1 MSKITTRSGV
11 RLRRQARTRGLAIA
25 MAASALST
33 GMIAGNAATANA
45 SRRVSANIQMWI
57 AGNNTT
63 KPIYEAEAA
72 AFSKSH
78 PGINVTI
85 TDLPGPAYTQKLDT
99 ALAANQLPAIF
110 QEFSPGPALQQLVR
124 SKDVINLTPFVKKN
138 SVITRR
144 ILPAAL
150 AQGQIHGQQYGIPY
164 NIFQETVILYN
175 RSDFRKAHI
184 SAPPQTWAELNT
196 DIGKLKAA
204 GIIPISISGTESD
217 NWYELWL
224 ENYEVRHSG
233 LGVTNALKKGRTA
246 ALGTAP
252 VVEAARA
259 MQQLVKA
266 KAFEPGYS
274 TISEAND
281 VPYALLGTGKAG
293 MLLYGAFTPNF
304 VNEAVPN
311 FSASGNMGWFSFP
324 SVSGGKD
331 NAVIDLASQPQLVVN
346 AHMSKADIT
355 AAEEFLASF
364 VYSPGQVAALSKT
377 GNVGP
382 FANSLYLVKQ
392 RAPKDLKS
400 YMLFELNEARQ
411 SASFISWSQ
420 LLPPS
425 QTTNWNNLLEE
436 LFSLAITPSQFAA
449 QAAKL

>member
-1 MSKITTRSGV
+1 MTKATTRRGCGGFRS
-11 RLRRQARTRGLAIA
+11 RATRGVAIA
-25 MAASALST
+25 MAASALSVGLAT
-33 GMIAGNAATANA
+33 SNAAVANA

-63 KPIYEAEAA
+63 KPIYDAEAA

-110 QEFSPGPALQQLVR
+110 QEFSPGPAVQQLVR
-124 SKDVINLTPFVKKN
+124 SKQIVDLTPYIAKH

-144 ILPAAL
+144 ILASAL
-150 AQGQIHGQQYGIPY
+150 AQGQVHGQQYGVPY

-175 RSDFRKAHI
+175 KSDFRKAHI
-184 SAPPQTWAELNT
+184 SGPPKTWVELNA
-196 DIGKLKAA
+196 DIAKLKAA

-224 ENYEVRHSG
+224 ENYEVHHSG
-233 LGVTNALKKGRTA
+233 LGVTKALEQGKSA

-259 MQQLVKA
+259 MQQLVKM
-266 KAFEPGYS
+266 KAFEPGYT

-281 VPYALLGTGKAG
+281 IPYALLGTGKAA

-331 NAVIDLASQPQLVVN
+331 NSVIDLASQPQLVVN
-346 AHMSKADIT
+346 AHMSKSAIT
-355 AAEEFLASF
+355 AAEEFLTSF

-392 RAPKDLKS
+392 RAPKDLKA
-400 YMLFELNEARQ
+400 YMLFELGEAKQ
-411 SASFISWSQ
+411 SSSFISWSQ

-436 LFSLAITPSQFAA
+436 LFSMAITPSQFAA

>member
-411 SASFISWSQ
+411 SSSFISWSQ

>member
-1 MSKITTRSGV
+1 MSKLKTLGGAQ
-11 RLRRQARTRGLAIA
+11 RLRHGTTRGLAVA
-25 MAASALST
+25 MAAAALSAGVVIT
-33 GMIAGNAATANA
+33 GAQTANA
-45 SRRVSANIQMWI
+45 SRRLSANIQMWI

-78 PGINVTI
+78 PGITVTI

-110 QEFSPGPALQQLVR
+110 QEYSPGPALQQLVR
-124 SKDVINLTPFVKKN
+124 SKQVVDLTPYVKRH

-144 ILPAAL
+144 ILQSAL

-175 RSDFRKAHI
+175 KADFRKADI
-184 SAPPQTWAELNT
+184 SGPPQTWSQLNT

-204 GIIPISISGTESD
+204 GIIPVSISGTESD

-233 LGVTNALKKGRTA
+233 LGVTNALEKGKSA

-346 AHMSKADIT
+346 AHMSKEDIK

-400 YMLFELNEARQ
+400 YMLFELKEAQQR
-411 SASFISWSQ
+411 SSFISWSQ
-420 LLPPS
+420 LLPPA